1 MVAYWVVAGVVRLV
15 RALPLGVC
23 YVLGR
28 VVGTVCWIFLIRY
41 RRLAFDNIL
50 RAYGGEM
57 TRRGAR
63 ALVRE
68 HFATLGA
75 NLLCAFKIPALS
87 QEAISRIAPI
97 EGLDHIRQCVRGG
110 QGVVLAINHI
120 GNWELYAQLVYQVPE
135 ARFGTVYQALR
146 NARIDRLVNRDR
158 RRLGVLTFE
167 RRRGFQGALAL
178 LREPGV
184 LGVLVDQNA
193 ATGGMW
199 TPFFGRLSSTSTLA
213 ATLAAR
219 TGAAIIPVAI
229 TSAGFARWK
238 VTVGQKLETGDAGIG
253 EVTARINRALESQIR
268 SSPRDWLWVHNRWR
282 IPHPRFL
289 TITQKRGTCLPP
301 DSPPLQPFRI
311 LARSPNWLGDAVMCI
326 PAVRAFKTGR
336 PDARLTV
343 LAPAK
348 LEALWKSVPEVD
360 EVISFARGES
370 VWTVSRRLRGRFEAA
385 VLFPNSLR
393 SALEASLADIPRR
406 VGYRGHFRAAL
417 LNQIIKEKP
426 RGRVP
431 RPVHHADRYGFVALR
446 CGGEIPPPHPPTW
459 SPPRETVIAVCPGA
473 EFGPAKRWPA
483 ARFRAVMDDLD
494 ARISCR
500 WVVVGTAGDAP
511 AAAEIL
517 SGFGGRAENLCG
529 QTDLAGLMQRLA
541 ASSALLTNDTG
552 TMHLA
557 DHLGVPLVAVFGST
571 EPLLTGPR
579 GPSSTVLRH
588 QVECSPCFLRTC
600 PLDFRCMKAVTPST
614 AAAALLDL
622 LRRTGAAN
630 IPPPDAPPVRKPTA

>member
-1 MVAYWVVAGVVRLV
+1 MAAYWVAAGVIRLV

-23 YVLGR
+23 FVLGR
-28 VVGTVCWIFLIRY
+28 AVGTVCWVFLARY

-50 RAYGGEM
+50 RAFGGEM

-87 QEAISRIAPI
+87 QEDISRIAPI
-97 EGLDHIRQCVRGG
+97 EGLDHIRRCVRGG
-110 QGVVLAINHI
+110 RGVVLAINHI
-120 GNWELYAQLVYQVPE
+120 GNWELYAQLVFQVPE

-238 VTVGQKLETGDAGIG
+238 VTVGEELPAANAGIG
-253 EVTARINRALESQIR
+253 EVTTRINRALEDQIR

-289 TITQKRGTCLPP
+289 TVTQKRGTFVPP
-301 DSPPLQPFRI
+301 GCPPLQPFRL
-311 LARSPNWLGDAVMCI
+311 LARSPNWLGDAVMSI

-348 LEALWKSVPEVD
+348 LVPLWESVPDVD
-360 EVISFARGES
+360 AVVSIAPGES
-370 VWTVSRRLRGRFEAA
+370 VWAVARRLRGRFEAA

-393 SALEASLADIPRR
+393 AALEVWLAGIPRR
-406 VGYRGHFRAAL
+406 VGLRGHFRSSL
-417 LNQIIKEKP
+417 LNQIIKEKQ
-426 RGRVP
+426 RVRVP
-431 RPVHHADRYGFVALR
+431 RPVHHADRYAHIALR
-446 CGGEIPPPHPPTW
+446 CGGEIPPPHPPAW
-459 SPPRETVIAVCPGA
+459 SPPREVVIAVCPGA

-483 ARFRAVMDDLD
+483 GNFRAVMDDLD

-500 WVVVGTAGDAP
+500 WVVFGTASDAP
-511 AAAEIL
+511 VAAEIL
-517 SGFGGRAENLCG
+517 SGFAGRAENLCG
-529 QTDLAGLMQRLA
+529 KTDLAGLIRGLA

-579 GPSSTVLRH
+579 RPSSTTLRH

-600 PLDFRCMKAVTPST
+600 PLDFRCMKAVTPPD
-614 AAAALLDL
+614 AATALLGL
-622 LRRTGAAN
+622 LQRTGAAN
-630 IPPPDAPPVRKPTA
+630 IPRPDSPSARKPSS